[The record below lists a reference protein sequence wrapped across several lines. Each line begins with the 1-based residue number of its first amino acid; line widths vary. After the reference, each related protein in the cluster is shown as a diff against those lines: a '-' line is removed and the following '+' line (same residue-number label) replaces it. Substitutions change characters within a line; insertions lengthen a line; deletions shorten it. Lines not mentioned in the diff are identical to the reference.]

1 MSHVAASAPVTA
13 RVAPRAPLAT
23 RHRHHRAPGALA
35 PHRVSSKSIE
45 KSRAV
50 FDEAD
55 VEFLELE
62 RELERA

>member
-1 MSHVAASAPVTA
+1 MTYRPAEGDEHW
-13 RVAPRAPLAT
+13 LE
-23 RHRHHRAPGALA
+23 
-35 PHRVSSKSIE
+35 SIE

-62 RELERA
+62 RELERT